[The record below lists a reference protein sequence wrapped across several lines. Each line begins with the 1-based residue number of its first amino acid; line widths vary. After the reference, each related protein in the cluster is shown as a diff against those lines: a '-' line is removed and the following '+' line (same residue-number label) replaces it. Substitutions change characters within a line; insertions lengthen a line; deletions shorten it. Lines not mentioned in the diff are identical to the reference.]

1 MRQNRKELLSPW
13 RFHLRVSPD
22 NQKAPTLKGVRSS
35 SHPAFS
41 SFLASKEIIEGPC
54 KEVQTAHSPD
64 VNENPSSVLTLPKSK
79 DNHCGAGP
87 ADVQAARLEPSMR
100 TAQPKSAVAALEEL
114 QLAVQAAPPW
124 QAQIEV
130 PQARDLAG
138 GSPVVQ
144 RLSL

>member
-1 MRQNRKELLSPW
+1 
-13 RFHLRVSPD
+13 
-22 NQKAPTLKGVRSS
+22 
-35 SHPAFS
+35 
-41 SFLASKEIIEGPC
+41 
-54 KEVQTAHSPD
+54 
-64 VNENPSSVLTLPKSK
+64 
-79 DNHCGAGP
+79 
-87 ADVQAARLEPSMR
+87 MR